1 VPKLKRRKDGGYYLH
16 ASGDENPIN
25 TFQVTDRGAE
35 IVKSS
40 GRELGEFFPDQLFFL
55 LYDLGHLSTKNSGE
69 TGREIIGQDIP
80 GEVYHDL
87 SVEDRV
93 QVARKIVQTHGV
105 EELYT
110 GETAKWVSSILE
122 QSTAT
127 LQPLT
132 QEIAESAGY
141 GFETILEY
149 SKLVHDGGNSLE
161 IALCADLQIRYLREV
176 ATFDDEDGQE
186 GKREVLGAD
195 KGFVYLKTSDAD
207 TLTFGIPG
215 DKPVDIEEDLSA
227 ELDTVW
233 SPGIGTAGF
242 AALTTM
248 EVERRYDVEDG
259 IVLPADR
266 LDDFPIALPSRS
278 EVTELY
284 EAFRLL
290 KTTVDHVLSSPEASV
305 EHDDNSICD
314 QWQDEIQKRLTKG
327 TDGADALGA
336 QQSSRTDHTVQTYR
350 DCYGNG
356 SEITDYEF
364 VEWSQPNES
373 EQLRLFGFGIFDHG
387 EDIQVPVAPESENP
401 LPVYPQSKS
410 ELEQAIELLDEFPS
424 KPSA

>member
-1 VPKLKRRKDGGYYLH
+1 MPKLKRRKDGGYYLH

-69 TGREIIGQDIP
+69 TGGEIIGQDLP
-80 GEVYHDL
+80 SEVYQAL

-110 GETAKWVSSILE
+110 GETAKWVCSILD

-127 LQPLT
+127 LQPLV
-132 QEIAESAGY
+132 EDIAESAGY
-141 GFETILEY
+141 SFETILEY

-176 ATFDDEDGQE
+176 ATFDVDDGQE
-186 GKREVLGAD
+186 REREVLGAD
-195 KGFVYLKTSDAD
+195 NKFVYLKTPTED
-207 TLTFGIPG
+207 TFTFGIPG
-215 DKPVDIEEDLSA
+215 DKPIEIADDLSA
-227 ELDTVW
+227 ELDRVW

-248 EVERRYDVEDG
+248 EVERRYDVDDG
-259 IVLPADR
+259 IVLPAER
-266 LDDFPIALPSRS
+266 LNDFPVALPPRS

-284 EAFRLL
+284 ESLRLL
-290 KTTVDHVLSSPEASV
+290 KATVDHVLSSPDASV
-305 EHDDNSICD
+305 EDGDNSVCD
-314 QWQDEIQKRLTKG
+314 RWQDELEKRLTSG
-327 TDGADALGA
+327 TDGADSLGA
-336 QQSSRTDHTVQTYR
+336 QQNSRTDHTVQTYR

-356 SEITDYEF
+356 SEITDYKYI
-364 VEWSQPNES
+364 EWSQPSES
-373 EQLRLFGFGIFDHG
+373 EQLRLFGFGIFEHG
-387 EDIQVPVAPESENP
+387 EEVKVPVAPESERP
-401 LPVYPQSKS
+401 LPVYPQSES